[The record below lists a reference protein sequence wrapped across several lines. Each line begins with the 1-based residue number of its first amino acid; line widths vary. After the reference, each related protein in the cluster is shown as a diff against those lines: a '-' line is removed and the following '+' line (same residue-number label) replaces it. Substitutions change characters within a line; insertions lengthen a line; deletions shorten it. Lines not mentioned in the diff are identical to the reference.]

1 MVDFPEGYG
10 FAPNHGARIM
20 QESFLVDIGV
30 FVRRERGGWM
40 QVRRLNRSPYEFHP
54 IGFIRKENN
63 ETPLR
68 GILWLDS
75 GFGPNS
81 PPSTSPPI
89 EGTLQ
94 QVVTAMCTIHRMM
107 GRRP

>member
-30 FVRRERGGWM
+30 FERRGRGGWV
-40 QVRRLNRSPYEFHP
+40 QAGRRMNRSPYEFRA

-68 GILWLDS
+68 GTMFMD
-75 GFGPNS
+75 GTKDVGA
-81 PPSTSPPI
+81 PI

-94 QVVTAMCTIHRMM
+94 QVVTALCTLHRMK
-107 GRRP
+107 GGL

>member
-10 FAPNHGARIM
+10 FAPNHGAKIM

-30 FVRRERGGWM
+30 FERRERGGWV
-40 QVRRLNRSPYEFHP
+40 QAGRRMNRSPYEFNP

-63 ETPLR
+63 ETPIH
-68 GILWLDS
+68 GILFMDGVMEVGS
-75 GFGPNS
+75 
-81 PPSTSPPI
+81 PI

-94 QVVTAMCTIHRMM
+94 EVVTALCTLHRMK
-107 GRRP
+107 GHIK

>member
-30 FVRRERGGWM
+30 FRRSERGSWVQAG
-40 QVRRLNRSPYEFHP
+40 RRMNRSPYEFNP

-68 GILWLDS
+68 GTLFMDGVMEVGS
-75 GFGPNS
+75 
-81 PPSTSPPI
+81 PI

-94 QVVTAMCTIHRMM
+94 EVVTALCTIHRMR
-107 GRRP
+107 GHIK

>member
-30 FVRRERGGWM
+30 FERRERGGWV
-40 QVRRLNRSPYEFHP
+40 QAGRRMNRSPYEFHP

-68 GILWLDS
+68 GTMFMD
-75 GFGPNS
+75 GTMDVG
-81 PPSTSPPI
+81 TPI

-94 QVVTAMCTIHRMM
+94 QVVTAMCTIHRI
-107 GRRP
+107 RRGIK